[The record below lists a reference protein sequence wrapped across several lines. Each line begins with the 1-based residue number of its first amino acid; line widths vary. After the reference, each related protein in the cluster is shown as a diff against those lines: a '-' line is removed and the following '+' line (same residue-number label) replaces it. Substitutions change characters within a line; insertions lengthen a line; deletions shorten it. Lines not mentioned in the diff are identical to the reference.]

1 MIVGLAGDT
10 TEELSAMRTLL
21 AEPIGV
27 ALVETVQMVRM
38 VHRL

>member
-1 MIVGLAGDT
+1 MIVGLAGAT
-10 TEELSAMRTLL
+10 TEERIAMRTLL

-27 ALVETVQMVRM
+27 ALVKTVQIVRM